1 MMTPKIIVDYIGA
14 GLTSVYQTPDVTIN
28 KPLKNKIREQYE
40 KVIYSDGF
48 DGKSKISV
56 SREQLVSIIE
66 DAYAQINQE
75 NLHKPYIR
83 ESFDICGLN
92 PWSTDT
98 SMFDMHLSNLSENS
112 IYRALLMKHMDCEVH
127 KMGK

>member
-1 MMTPKIIVDYIGA
+1 MLIYAT
-14 GLTSVYQTPDVTIN
+14 
-28 KPLKNKIREQYE
+28 LKNKIREQYE
-40 KVIYSDGF
+40 KVIYSAGF

-83 ESFDICGLN
+83 QSFDICGLN
-92 PWSTDT
+92 AWSTDT
-98 SMFDMHLSNLSENS
+98 SMFDMHYLKIAFIEL
-112 IYRALLMKHMDCEVH
+112 Y
-127 KMGK
+127 